1 MASLVCIGLNSLSTV
16 WSALISDPIKS
27 IGAFASIG
35 TLILS
40 WKNLKKDA
48 TKVVLNVKRRTNGLL
63 ALQRPPEEYID
74 FEVYNQG
81 TTPVVINEIGITT
94 CRNLWSKQFIN
105 LVELPDGHTRITN
118 PGGAIASLDYV
129 QLPGTI
135 PARERGIFLLHYS
148 RMRAAYFNY
157 QNQEISPESPHFVGS
172 QRLKR
177 TYEEFQRLQERQG
190 SNLQIIPY
198 VLTGSGERFVG
209 RKACVRLG
217 ILSDAVV

>member
-48 TKVVLNVKRRTNGLL
+48 TKVVLNVKRRTNGPL
-63 ALQRPPEEYID
+63 ALQRPTEEYID